1 LLVTRIGSGLGS
13 GQGSSTSRGDA
24 FAPKR
29 TRRKKRRLAEV
40 GMTGLIRAS
49 ISIRGELDC
58 SRIFDRADMG
68 RSMLRPYVTCDV
80 FQRGDLG
87 GGA

>member
-1 LLVTRIGSGLGS
+1 
-13 GQGSSTSRGDA
+13 
-24 FAPKR
+24 
-29 TRRKKRRLAEV
+29 
-40 GMTGLIRAS
+40 MTGLVRAS

-58 SRIFDRADMG
+58 SRIFDRADIG